1 MATKEIMA
9 FSEADIKGMTLTTSE
24 MDTLNYLSAHAGVE
38 MDEEAQA
45 EFVAQRNIR
54 INDITAIAEL
64 KSKAEK
70 LAAYLKEVLK
80 HSFNVGPED
89 QLPKN
94 VSWSKQSY
102 TYEFEEG
109 QAHVIANNLMECGLI
124 ATKEQLFDCVTVS
137 AMQKAAGITMDKMLE
152 LYHDGI
158 VIKPKERT
166 LKIK

>member
-1 MATKEIMA
+1 MAKEVMA
-9 FSEADIKGMTLTTSE
+9 FSEADIKGMTLTASE

-54 INDITAIAEL
+54 ANDITNIWEL
-64 KSKAEK
+64 KAKAEK
-70 LAAYLKEVLK
+70 LVEYIKTVMK
-80 HSFNVGPED
+80 HAFNVGTDED
-89 QLPKN
+89 LPKN

-109 QAHVIANNLMECGLI
+109 QAHVIANNLIECGLI
-124 ATKEQLFDCVTVS
+124 ANKEQLFNCVTVS
-137 AMQKAAGITMDKMLE
+137 SMQNAAGITMEKMLE